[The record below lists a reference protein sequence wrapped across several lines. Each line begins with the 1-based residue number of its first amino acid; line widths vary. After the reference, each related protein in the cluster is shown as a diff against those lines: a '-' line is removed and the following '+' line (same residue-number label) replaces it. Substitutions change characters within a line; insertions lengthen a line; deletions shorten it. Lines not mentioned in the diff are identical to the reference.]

1 MRTMTRQA
9 AHERSRDRAA
19 PSAKTLVITPHPDS
33 PRAKPGP
40 PEAFDDDLA
49 PEDWADTL
57 PWGDRTTTG
66 RDSNI
71 VKLVFHSRCAGYRRR
86 PTSRALYD
94 GMRATTPT
102 EEQAHAIRTWL
113 DYATVEQHWFAWAER
128 VYSWRM
134 LANAMRNA
142 GFTDPEKVR
151 TLNEHAARRR
161 RRTVD
166 AEAEQGD
173 GRQARGRVSFQPSS

>member
-1 MRTMTRQA
+1 MRTMPRQA

-19 PSAKTLVITPHPDS
+19 PPAKTLVITPHPDS
-33 PRAKPGP
+33 LPAKPGP

-49 PEDWADTL
+49 PEDWADAL

-71 VKLVFHSRCAGYRRR
+71 VNLVFHSRCAGYRKR

-113 DYATVEQHWFAWAER
+113 DLCDGRATLVRLGRTRLQ
-128 VYSWRM
+128 
-134 LANAMRNA
+134 LANARQRHVA
-142 GFTDPEKVR
+142 TQGSLT
-151 TLNEHAARRR
+151 RRR
-161 RRTVD
+161 CER
-166 AEAEQGD
+166 
-173 GRQARGRVSFQPSS
+173 

>member
-19 PSAKTLVITPHPDS
+19 PPSAKTLVIAPHPDS
-33 PRAKPGP
+33 LPAKPGP

-49 PEDWADTL
+49 PEDWADAL
-57 PWGDRTTTG
+57 PWGDRATTG

-71 VKLVFHSRCAGYRRR
+71 VNLVFHSRCAGYRKR

-102 EEQAHAIRTWL
+102 EEQVHAIRTWL

-151 TLNEHAARRR
+151 TLNEHAARRHLIPAKDR
-161 RRTVD
+161 RR
-166 AEAEQGD
+166 
-173 GRQARGRVSFQPSS
+173 RG

>member
-1 MRTMTRQA
+1 MKTQVA
-9 AHERSRDRAA
+9 DEGSRERAA
-19 PSAKTLVITPHPDS
+19 SAANSLVIRPHPDTL
-33 PRAKPGP
+33 PATPGP

-49 PEDWADTL
+49 PENWAETL

-71 VKLVFHSRCAGYRRR
+71 VNLVFHSRCAGYRKR
-86 PTSRALYD
+86 PTSRALYE

-102 EEQAHAIRTWL
+102 HEQADAIQTWL

-134 LANAMRNA
+134 LANAMRKA
-142 GFTDPEKVR
+142 GFTDAEKVR
-151 TLNEHAARRR
+151 TLNEYAARRDLIPAKDRLR
-161 RRTVD
+161 R
-166 AEAEQGD
+166 G
-173 GRQARGRVSFQPSS
+173 

>member
-1 MRTMTRQA
+1 MRTMMTQV
-9 AHERSRDRAA
+9 AHERNQDGAP
-19 PSAKTLVITPHPDS
+19 PSAKTLVVIPHPDS
-33 PRAKPGP
+33 LPATPGP

-49 PEDWADTL
+49 PENWADTL

-71 VKLVFHSRCAGYRRR
+71 VNLVFHSRCAGYRKR

-94 GMRATTPT
+94 GMRTTTPT

-113 DYATVEQHWFAWAER
+113 DHATVEQHWFAWAER

-142 GFTDPEKVR
+142 GFTDAEKVR
-151 TLNEHAARRR
+151 TLNEHAARRHLIPAKDR
-161 RRTVD
+161 RR
-166 AEAEQGD
+166 
-173 GRQARGRVSFQPSS
+173 RG